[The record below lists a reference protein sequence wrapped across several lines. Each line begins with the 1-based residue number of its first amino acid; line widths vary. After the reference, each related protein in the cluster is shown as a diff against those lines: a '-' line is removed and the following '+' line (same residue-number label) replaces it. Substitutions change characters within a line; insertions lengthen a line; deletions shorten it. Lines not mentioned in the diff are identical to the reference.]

1 MAPLSYAAKLDPFLS
16 LDCAT
21 HALHPGAIQ
30 GKEGIQFC
38 HLATLPGVLGA
49 ERLHLRVLDDAAVVH
64 VGVVP
69 LEHGVAVHVRL
80 GLVAQAALRQL
91 LGVLQ

>member
-1 MAPLSYAAKLDPFLS
+1 M
-16 LDCAT
+16 
-21 HALHPGAIQ
+21 
-30 GKEGIQFC
+30 
-38 HLATLPGVLGA
+38 PGVLGA

-80 GLVAQAALRQL
+80 GLVAESALRQL